1 MKQIFRVLKKRW
13 KWGIGLAAVL
23 AVVLFA
29 IAPWKPESS
38 IHAAG
43 EDYIISFRGN
53 DIIKAP
59 ETFVEDK
66 AVMKASEDMFVV
78 SGDKLLSAVWSI
90 GTVQEG
96 TGPIISIKSGANT
109 LGVTIKAEGVGKQV
123 LICTPTI
130 EDADGNPKELT
141 PVQIVV
147 EVGIAIDRGN
157 SINFT
162 DANGKKVWMTPIHQ
176 GETESIIMDPGAE
189 LPIDDT
195 SGADSKNKMKIIS
208 GNAQSQT
215 WDTADHAIAEVQ
227 NNNSMIKA
235 VGVGHTILYVD
246 NGGSDAK
253 EIDVFVRPE
262 MEYLGTTI
270 TDSGTPLD
278 PFVDGLTPSAEDNSY
293 ILVKNMTSSST
304 SAGLDSRVNWVIT
317 QEVNG
322 SWAFV
327 KGYFNGKTYTYDD
340 YKGNSEIDPNPEPN
354 SSADLTKV
362 TRNGNSYYRFE
373 AEAGTYR
380 VNFYPAGVYAGWKE
394 ENQNILPNPAATKCE
409 AVGFKTGVD
418 ANWDNATE
426 TVAVGGTYDLADALN
441 ISPKLLADTKEFA
454 IEIDKKSMPSDKII
468 VRGYGSY
475 EELCKFIASTTYSEG
490 GTAYINV
497 TRTNQDSA
505 SITIPGVPD
514 YGDSTVQPNPGTI
527 TITVKVA
534 QTFNM
539 NKAEE
544 TLYIGS
550 TDPIELYGI
559 WGTNPAP
566 TGVTYKWEWDKDY
579 LDLTGEDQAT
589 ANITPKGN
597 VKKDSPTVVTLYAT
611 TSDGKEYKTTCNIFI
626 YEALE
631 ELVFDPSTIELQVG
645 EEKDIHLKGLTG
657 QKRDELVWR
666 TEGKGIISFTELDGK
681 TGVTLKALKTGEE
694 KLMVINRNNQAVG
707 ICTVIVS
714 EYMTGIQIVD
724 QKSGNLLS
732 DGSKHNLNTQTET
745 QRLQAK
751 YEPASATS
759 VGNKWVTWVSTDE
772 SVATIKPDEANPL
785 YAELTFTKKRGTTT
799 IKVTSTDDPTIYAE
813 YYIEVTEQ
821 DVLGI
826 TINDKSPIELDV
838 GAEHQLSWTLNPADA
853 PNPMLK
859 FKSTDEKVA
868 TIDDKGM
875 IKALSP
881 GKTTISM
888 WTTHNAIESGPASI
902 EVIVKNKLES
912 IEFHNL
918 SDVVEVGKTLELNV
932 EFTPNENVNKD
943 INFTSTD
950 PTVAT
955 VDSKGVVTGVREGDV
970 MIICVASELGAPGAI
985 SCTIHV
991 IPTIIPPEDFEI
1003 EPEKKEIRVGDNFK
1017 IISHFIPEE
1026 TSNKVVSYVPED
1038 PEIVKVDEDG
1048 VVTGLKEGVT
1058 YIECTSAALGK
1069 TKICFVTVTPAA
1081 KFSLSPSTRTIV
1093 KGRSFTL
1100 KKVVSPANINTASTW
1115 KSSNT
1120 KIATVSSS
1128 GKVTAQ
1134 KVGNCTITCT
1144 LTQTGLKAICQVKV
1158 VNLKTTLKLNK
1169 SSIRINVGQ
1178 TYKLIKTLKTNDETV
1193 PKVNFTSKNKK
1204 IATVGKTSGKVK
1216 GKKVGST
1223 VVTAKTTDS
1232 YHATAKC
1239 RVVVIKRATSV
1250 VMKKAYAV
1258 CYVGGTIKLSATVK
1272 PKSATIKGL
1281 KWTSADTNIASVTQS
1296 GKVTGRS
1303 VGDVYITVTTK
1314 DGSNKSDNCLVRVM
1328 EPIAASTVMVA
1339 QQKLTMKK
1347 GDTAQLSYTILPSN
1361 TTDTVKMASDNK
1373 RVATVTN
1380 TGKIKAKNTG
1390 AATITITTSSGI
1402 TNTVEVHVVAMNK
1415 TSIKIRQYDTEN
1427 LFVTGTDDTITWYS
1441 GNNRI
1446 ASVANG
1452 TVTGRGTGTTY
1463 VYAFVDGC
1471 KMACKV
1477 KVVSVNTKSR

>member
-1 MKQIFRVLKKRW
+1 MKQIFSELKKKW

-43 EDYIISFRGN
+43 EDYIISFR
-53 DIIKAP
+53 DQEILKAP

-90 GTVQEG
+90 GPVETG
-96 TGPIISIKSGANT
+96 TGPIISIKSGADA
-109 LGVTIKAEGVGKQV
+109 LGVTVKAEGVGKQV

-130 EDADGNPKELT
+130 EDANGDPKKLP
-141 PVQIVV
+141 PVRIVV

-162 DANGKKVWMTPIHQ
+162 DTNGKKVWMTPIHK
-176 GETESIIMDPGAE
+176 GGTESIIMDPGTE
-189 LPIDDT
+189 LPIDGT

-208 GNAQSQT
+208 GNAQSQS
-215 WDTADHAIAEVQ
+215 WDTTDHAIAEVQ
-227 NNNSMIKA
+227 NNNSVIKA

-270 TDSGTPLD
+270 TSSGTPFD
-278 PFVDGLTPSAEDNSY
+278 ACDNNSTMSAENGGY
-293 ILVKNMTSSST
+293 IWVKNMTTTGS

-317 QEVNG
+317 QDVNG

-340 YKGNSEIDPNPEPN
+340 YKGDPNISPNPEPN
-354 SSADLTKV
+354 SSANLTKIS
-362 TRNGNSYYRFE
+362 RNGNSYYRLD

-380 VNFYPAGVYAGWKE
+380 VFFYPAGVYSGWKE
-394 ENQNILPNPAATKCE
+394 ENQNIIPNELGTKCTE
-409 AVGFKTGVD
+409 VGFKTGID
-418 ANWDNATE
+418 ANWGNATE
-426 TVAVGGTYDLADALN
+426 TISVGGTFDLADWLN
-441 ISPKLLADTKEFA
+441 ISPKILADTVEFGIA
-454 IEIDKKSMPSDKII
+454 IDPTSVPSDKII
-468 VRGYGSY
+468 SRGYGSY
-475 EELCKFIASTTYSEG
+475 EELCKFYASTAFSEG

-497 TRTNQDSA
+497 TRTNDPSL
-505 SITIPGVPD
+505 TIPGVNPQT
-514 YGDSTVQPNPGTI
+514 GDSNVTPNPGTI
-527 TITVKVA
+527 TIIIKIA
-534 QTFNM
+534 QTLNM
-539 NKAEE
+539 NRAEE

-566 TGVTYKWEWDKDY
+566 TGVTYKWEWDDAY

-589 ANITPKGN
+589 AHITPKSN

-611 TSDGKEYKTTCNIFI
+611 TSDGKEYKTSCNVFI

-631 ELVFDPSTIELQVG
+631 ELVFDPSTIEMQVD

-666 TEGKGIISFTELDGK
+666 TEGKGIVSFTELDGK

-694 KLMVINRNNQAVG
+694 KLMVINRNNQQVG

-714 EYMTGIQIVD
+714 EYMTSIQIVD

-751 YEPASATS
+751 YAPDSATS
-759 VGNKWVTWVSTDE
+759 VGNKWVTWISTDE
-772 SVATIKPDEANPL
+772 TVAKVKPDDANPL
-785 YAELTFTKKRGTTT
+785 YAELTFTKNRGTTT

-813 YYIEVTEQ
+813 YFIEVTEQ

-826 TINDKSPIELDV
+826 TINDKSPLELDV
-838 GAEHQLSWTLNPADA
+838 GAEHQLSWTLNPATA

-868 TIDDKGM
+868 TIDDKGL

-918 SDVVEVGKTLELNV
+918 SDVVEVGKTLALTV
-932 EFTPNENVNKD
+932 EFTPSENINKN
-943 INFTSTD
+943 ISFTSTD
-950 PTVAT
+950 PTIAT
-955 VDSKGVVTGVREGDV
+955 VDNNGVVTGVKEGDV
-970 MIICVASELGAPGAI
+970 MIICVAAELGAPGAI
-985 SCTIHV
+985 SCNIHV
-991 IPTIIPPEDFEI
+991 VPTIIPPEDFEI
-1003 EPEKKEIRVGDNFK
+1003 EPQKQEVRVGDNFK

-1026 TSNKVVSYVPED
+1026 TSNKVVAYVPED

-1128 GKVTAQ
+1128 GRVTAQ

-1144 LTQTGLKAICQVKV
+1144 LTQTGLKATCQVKV

-1178 TYKLIKTLKTNDETV
+1178 TYKLIKTVKTNDETV
-1193 PKVNFTSKNKK
+1193 PKVKFTSRNKK

-1223 VVTAKTTDS
+1223 VVTAKTTDA

-1250 VMKKAYAV
+1250 TMKKAYAV

-1303 VGDVYITVTTK
+1303 EGDVYITVATK

-1339 QQKLTMKK
+1339 QPKLTMKK

-1361 TTDTVKMASDNK
+1361 TTDSVKMASNNK
-1373 RVATVTN
+1373 RVATVSS
-1380 TGKIKAKNTG
+1380 TGKVKAKNTG
-1390 AATITITTSSGI
+1390 SATITITTSSGV

>member
-1 MKQIFRVLKKRW
+1 MKQIFGLMKKKW
-13 KWGIGLAAVL
+13 KWGGGLAAVL

-29 IAPWKPESS
+29 FAFWKPESS

-43 EDYIISFRGN
+43 EDYIITFRGV
-53 DIIKAP
+53 DIAKAP
-59 ETFVEDK
+59 ENFVKDK
-66 AVMKASEDMFVV
+66 AVMVSSEDMV
-78 SGDKLLSAVWSI
+78 SIRGDKLKSAAWEI

-96 TGPIISIKSGANT
+96 TAPIISIKSQTDKSA
-109 LGVTIKAEGVGKQV
+109 TIRAEGVGKQV
-123 LICTPTI
+123 LLCTPTI
-130 EDADGNPKELT
+130 EDENGNEKALT
-141 PVQIVV
+141 PVQIVIT
-147 EVGIAIDRGN
+147 VGIGIDRGN
-157 SINFT
+157 SIDFT
-162 DANGKKVWMTPIHQ
+162 DANGKKVKMTPVHKGGIK
-176 GETESIIMDPGAE
+176 SIIMDPGAE

-208 GNAQSQT
+208 GDARGQS
-215 WDTADHAIAEVQ
+215 WDTTDHAIAEVQ
-227 NNNSMIKA
+227 NNNSIIKA

-246 NGGSDAK
+246 NGGSVEK

-278 PFVDGLTPSAEDNSY
+278 PYVGTLNPSAEDGSY
-293 ILVKNMTSSST
+293 ILVKNMTTSAT

-322 SWAFV
+322 AWAFV

-340 YKGNSEIDPNPEPN
+340 YKDNTDIEPNPEPN
-354 SSADLTKV
+354 SSANLTKV
-362 TRNGNSYYRFE
+362 TRNGKNYYRFE

-394 ENQNILPNPAATKCE
+394 ENQNILPNEEATKCE
-409 AVGFKTGVD
+409 AVGFGTGVD
-418 ANWDNATE
+418 ANWHDATE
-426 TVAVGGTYDLADALN
+426 TIAVGGTYDLADALN
-441 ISPKLLADTKEFA
+441 ISPKLLADTKQFA
-454 IEIDKKSMPSDKII
+454 IAWTAEPNDKLIS
-468 VRGYGSY
+468 RGSGSY
-475 EELCKFIASTTYSEG
+475 ADLCKFLASTVYPEG
-490 GTAYINV
+490 GTAKITV
-497 TRTNQDSA
+497 TRTNSDSA
-505 SITIPGVPD
+505 TITIPGVPD
-514 YGDSTVQPNPGTI
+514 YGDSTQEPNNPGRI
-527 TITVKVA
+527 TITLKVA

-544 TLYIGS
+544 ILYIGS

-559 WGTNPAP
+559 WGTTPAP
-566 TGVTYKWEWDKDY
+566 TGVTYKWEWDDAY
-579 LDLTGEDQAT
+579 LDLTGADQAT
-589 ANITPKGN
+589 ANITPKSN
-597 VKKDSPTVVTLYAT
+597 VKKDSPTIVTLYAT
-611 TSDGKEYKTTCNIFI
+611 TSDGKEYKTTCKVYI

-631 ELVFDPSTIELQVG
+631 ELIFDPSVVEMQVN

-694 KLMVINRNNQAVG
+694 KLMVINRNNQQVG

-714 EYMTGIQIVD
+714 EYMTSIQIVD

-751 YEPASATS
+751 YAPDSATS
-759 VGNKWVTWVSTDE
+759 VGNKWVTWISTDE
-772 SVATIKPDEANPL
+772 TVAKVKPDDANPL
-785 YAELTFTKKRGTTT
+785 YAELTFTKNRGTTT

-813 YYIEVTEQ
+813 YFIEVTEQ

-826 TINDKSPIELDV
+826 TINDKSPLELDV
-838 GAEHQLSWTLNPADA
+838 GAEHQLSWTLNPATA

-868 TIDDKGM
+868 TIDDKGL

-918 SDVVEVGKTLELNV
+918 SDVVEVGKTLALTV
-932 EFTPNENVNKD
+932 EFTPSENINKN
-943 INFTSTD
+943 ISFTSTD
-950 PTVAT
+950 PTIAT
-955 VDSKGVVTGVREGDV
+955 VDNNGVVTGVKEGDV
-970 MIICVASELGAPGAI
+970 MIICVAAELGAPGAI
-985 SCTIHV
+985 SCNIHV
-991 IPTIIPPEDFEI
+991 VPTIIPPEDFEI
-1003 EPEKKEIRVGDNFK
+1003 EPQKQEVRVGDNFK

-1026 TSNKVVSYVPED
+1026 TSNKVVAYVPED

-1128 GKVTAQ
+1128 GRVTAQ

-1144 LTQTGLKAICQVKV
+1144 LTQTGLKATCQVKV

-1178 TYKLIKTLKTNDETV
+1178 TYKLIKTVKTNDETV
-1193 PKVNFTSKNKK
+1193 PKVKFTSRNKK

-1223 VVTAKTTDS
+1223 VVTAKTTDA

-1250 VMKKAYAV
+1250 TMKKAYAV

-1303 VGDVYITVTTK
+1303 EGDVYITVVTK

-1339 QQKLTMKK
+1339 QPKLTMKK

-1361 TTDTVKMASDNK
+1361 TTDSVKMASNNK
-1373 RVATVTN
+1373 RVATVSS
-1380 TGKIKAKNTG
+1380 TGKVKAKNTG
-1390 AATITITTSSGI
+1390 SATITITTSSGV